1 MELTQAQISEIV
13 YEMASTEQ
21 GLHELITLLLNSLLR
36 HERTLWQEENKEAA
50 NGFRARCVR
59 YHGMEFALQI
69 PRTRQGG
76 FYPTLLAVL
85 RDEEQEKAM
94 LFNEL
99 YTKGLTC
106 EQIGQISERIY
117 SRTYSKQQISYLV
130 KEADKDVKAWLSRRL
145 SPYYLVVYIDATYV
159 STRREHSVSQE
170 PYYSMLGVLPD
181 GKREVLG
188 IVNHPTEGA
197 TNWKTELNV
206 LRERGVEEI
215 DLIVSDAL
223 SGVENAVT
231 GAFPT
236 SRHQFCVTH
245 LWREMRKLVPRK
257 DVAMLCEEFHEVLS
271 IDREDVSS
279 ASQYEKFLK
288 FAERWSVKNPR
299 FSRYCKETRNA
310 LYFTFLDYAP
320 KFRRMIYTTNWI
332 ERLNRCYKRTL
343 SMRGAMPSV
352 SSVLFLLGSVAME
365 MTKTTYSYPVSL
377 FMDWTSTSKNRVST
391 PSLHSSSNGAKESPL
406 LLEE

>member
-13 YEMASTEQ
+13 YEKASSAQ
-21 GLHELITLLLNSLLR
+21 GLHELITLLLNSLLK
-36 HERTLWQEENKEAA
+36 HERSLWQEENKEAA

-130 KEADKDVKAWLSRRL
+130 REAGKDVDAWLSRRL
-145 SPYYLVVYIDATYV
+145 SSYYPVVYIDATYV

-170 PYYSMLGVLPD
+170 TYYSMLGVLPD

-197 TNWKTELNV
+197 INWKIELNA
-206 LRERGVEEI
+206 LRERGVEKI

-223 SGVENAVT
+223 SGIENAVT

-236 SRHQFCVTH
+236 SRHQFCVVH
-245 LWREMRKLVPRK
+245 LLREMRKLVPRK
-257 DVAMLCEEFHEVLS
+257 DVALLYEEFQEVLS
-271 IDREDVSS
+271 IDKDNVSS
-279 ASQYEKFLK
+279 ASQYEEFLK
-288 FAERWSVKNPR
+288 FVARWSVKNPR
-299 FSRYCKETRNA
+299 FASYCKGTRNTR
-310 LYFTFLDYAP
+310 YFTFLDYAP

-343 SMRGAMPSV
+343 SMRGAMPSA

-377 FMDWTSTSKNRVST
+377 FEDWTSTKKKAST